1 MATITQTQTQTEA
14 VTALALTVPSPRS
27 GLRASPETFWELC
40 QANPTLDLERDAD
53 GEVIVM
59 APAGMDS
66 GGRGLELGRQL
77 GNWNKR
83 TGLGFAFDA
92 SAGFTCPDSSVRS
105 ADVCWVRRDRWEA
118 LPKQERERFAA
129 VVPDFVVELRSP
141 RDTLAGLRRK
151 MQEYREQGVRLGWLI
166 DPRTAQVE
174 IHRPGQPPEVLD
186 RPQSLSG
193 EDVLPGLEIDLKGI
207 LFD

>member
-1 MATITQTQTQTEA
+1 MATGTPTQTE
-14 VTALALTVPSPRS
+14 TTLALTVSSPRS
-27 GLRASPETFWELC
+27 GLRASPEAFWELC
-40 QANPTLDLERDAD
+40 HANPDLNLERDAD

-59 APAGMDS
+59 APAGMES

-92 SAGFTCPDSSVRS
+92 SAGFTCPDSAVRS
-105 ADVCWVRRDRWEA
+105 ADVAWVRRERWEA
-118 LPKQERERFAA
+118 LTREERERFAPI
-129 VVPDFVVELRSP
+129 VPDFVAELRSP
-141 RDTLAGLRRK
+141 SDRLVRLREK
-151 MQEYREQGVRLGWLI
+151 MREYVKQGVRLGWLI
-166 DPRTAQVE
+166 DPSTAKVE

-186 RPQSLSG
+186 RPKSLSG
-193 EDVLPGLEIDLKGI
+193 EDVLPSLVIDLKGV